1 MTQVKHTPGPWRA
14 RKRVHSH
21 KMRVWS
27 SRDGHANYGVKPG
40 DKIVADVDLASNAYL
55 IAAAPD
61 LLEALEDAMDAW
73 ETHCKSGDSMQG
85 CWESD
90 ARAAIAKAKGKA
102 V

>member
-1 MTQVKHTPGPWRA
+1 MTQAKHTPGPWRA

-61 LLEALEDAMDAW
+61 LLEALELVEGCVVAMKHLDDATYALV
-73 ETHCKSGDSMQG
+73 S
-85 CWESD
+85 
-90 ARAAIAKAKGKA
+90 AAIAKAKGEA